1 MEPPLELER
10 PKHRVQKSSDRDR
23 HVAVALR
30 FRARLSIFR
39 QPDLAL
45 VPTVVLLAFE
55 YAKILTFT
63 RNKRPRVAASRG
75 LELVLTD
82 NAPQAAQM
90 RRACSGLV
98 LDREDVAMVLPKHV
112 G

>member
-1 MEPPLELER
+1 VDPVEPER
-10 PKHRVQKSSDRDR
+10 PKPQVHKSDDPDR

-63 RNKRPRVAASRG
+63 RNKRPRVAVSRG
-75 LELVLTD
+75 RELVLTD
-82 NAPQAAQM
+82 NALQAAQM